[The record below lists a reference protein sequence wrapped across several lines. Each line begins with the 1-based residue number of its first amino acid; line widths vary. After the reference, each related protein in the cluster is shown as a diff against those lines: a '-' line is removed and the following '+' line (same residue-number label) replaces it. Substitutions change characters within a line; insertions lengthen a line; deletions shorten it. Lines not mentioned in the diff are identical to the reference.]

1 MLEVRVVRRVMLLD
15 EDLDTLLVLIVLLA
29 GLELLFLYAIV
40 ISFVSQ
46 AAEFSYY

>member
-1 MLEVRVVRRVMLLD
+1 MLLD
-15 EDLDTLLVLIVLLA
+15 EDSGHILLGLIVLLA
-29 GLELLFLYAIV
+29 GLELLFLYVIV